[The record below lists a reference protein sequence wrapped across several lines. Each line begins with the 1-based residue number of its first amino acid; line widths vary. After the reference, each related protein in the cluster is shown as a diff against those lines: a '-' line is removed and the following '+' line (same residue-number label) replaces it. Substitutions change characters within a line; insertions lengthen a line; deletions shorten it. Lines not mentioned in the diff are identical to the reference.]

1 MTENKKLAKVKIAAE
16 KKKSSNM
23 LNIFGGKM
31 NQRSTFKMRQL
42 SLHRITKRNKT
53 FGNKNIISKNE
64 LEEEMKRIN
73 RALRNTTPYEL
84 CINALSQQPEER
96 SIELNKR
103 ISFYLRSLKKFMNI
117 LSNEDEKDLENVLY
131 NISSHLKLEK
141 YETNQSICK
150 YGDTADKFYI
160 ILRGKVVFLVP
171 KLTKHY
177 LGEDEYILYLLNLKK
192 KGELELMK
200 KTLIN
205 NQLIYYFGDNLDE
218 YILNCL
224 ERHEKHNENIYSK
237 RMYNILYEY
246 KEYLKKEKNGQNNE
260 KKLDKITIDEY
271 IGNTVIR
278 CNDNPEYARMNG
290 KKLVSIF
297 EYQRTNIFKD
307 GDSFGSVGANSKTN
321 KRTATSLCFENCQL
335 GCLTKDE
342 YINIL
347 EKVNSKARNHLYEL
361 TIAHKIFVK
370 MPKHIFIN
378 KYIHMFH
385 FVKFYKDDLIMSDT
399 QQFNKLLI
407 LYAGEFVLSLRK
419 NLIELN
425 DLIAKVKKIRAKML
439 DIREDVLKKDLTEIN
454 ENKLLLINMKY
465 SSSTKNE
472 IIMKRQNYIIAK
484 VKEQLLLGYPNNVEP
499 DTYMPLFNCICTS
512 NFAMG
517 YKVDNDMLKLMEKAN
532 VKRTI
537 APPIAISHIELLL
550 GRLLDIKKTILMK
563 INYTESFRLYDNIKN
578 KKSNENNADN
588 SKEMIEN
595 ESNSI
600 DNNEDDTNIKG
611 ARNYVPKMLDTSSV
625 LFDFNKI
632 MISDDLEKF
641 TKRKKINLSPIK
653 IVKTEQ
659 SDNKLIE
666 DNTIK
671 NFFTMLFRYK
681 KNILEKKKILRSV
694 QKQSHKF
701 MLKEKTEQ
709 KKIQINLNKLK
720 SKEEYND
727 FSLIFAK
734 YPYKKKTIL
743 DKFNKKFEDNVLDP
757 LIKDVKKQLKTFK
770 TRNSFNKNLTNNN
783 FDNKKVKEK
792 LEKFM
797 SDVGCNT
804 DLKTI
809 EINNDNYFDK
819 EYIEK
824 KTRSTKLNKI
834 KYKNKNKSQN
844 DKDFKSFYTNT
855 YTSTDKN
862 FSTNQKS
869 TCYSNK
875 KNLTTI
881 NLNDIDIS
889 QKDNIFFN
897 NKEKQKDLFYMFYYK
912 YILDELN
919 NKNPNKK
926 KKNWSINNFR
936 TLNADNKLLN
946 NIKNNKTIVP
956 PLIGNNKK
964 NIFLKNEIKKTK
976 ETI

>member
-1 MTENKKLAKVKIAAE
+1 LSKVKFLAAE
-16 KKKSSNM
+16 QKKSSNM
-23 LNIFGGKM
+23 LNMLDGKVHL
-31 NQRSTFKMRQL
+31 RPTFKMSKV
-42 SLHRITKRNKT
+42 SLHRLTKRNKT
-53 FGNKNIISKNE
+53 LGNKNIINKKE

-84 CINALSQQPEER
+84 CINALSQQPEDR

-103 ISFYLRSLKKFMNI
+103 ISFYLRGLKKFMNI
-117 LSNEDEKDLENVLY
+117 LSNEDEEELENVLY

-141 YETNQSICK
+141 YDTNQIICK

-160 ILRGKVVFLVP
+160 ILKGKVVFLVP
-171 KLTKHY
+171 KQTKHY
-177 LGEDEYILYLLNLKK
+177 LAEDEYILYLLNLKK
-192 KGELELMK
+192 KGELEIMK

-290 KKLVSIF
+290 KKLVSVF

-307 GDSFGSVGANSKTN
+307 GDSFGSVGANSKSN
-321 KRTATSLCFENCQL
+321 KRTATSLCFENCEL

-342 YINIL
+342 YISIL
-347 EKVNSKARNHLYEL
+347 ENVNSKARNHLYEL
-361 TIAHKIFVK
+361 TIANKIFVK

-385 FVKFYKDDLIMSDT
+385 FVKYYKDDLIMSDT

-439 DIREDVLKKDLTEIN
+439 DIPEDVLKKDLTEIN
-454 ENKLLLINMKY
+454 ENKLLLVSMKY

-472 IIMKRQNYIIAK
+472 IITKRQNYIIAK
-484 VKEQLLLGYPNNVEP
+484 VKENLVLGLPNSVDP
-499 DTYMPLFNCICTS
+499 DTYMPLFNCICAS
-512 NFAMG
+512 NSAIG

-537 APPIAISHIELLL
+537 APPIIKSHIELFL
-550 GRLLDIKKTILMK
+550 GRLLDIKKILLMK

-578 KKSNENNADN
+578 KKSNENNTED
-588 SKEMIEN
+588 SKEIIEDK
-595 ESNSI
+595 SNSI
-600 DNNEDDTNIKG
+600 DNKEDDANVEVP
-611 ARNYVPKMLDTSSV
+611 RNFVPKMLDTSSV

-632 MISDDLEKF
+632 KISDDLEKF

-659 SDNKLIE
+659 SEYKLIK

-671 NFFTMLFRYK
+671 NFFSMLFKYK

-701 MLKEKTEQ
+701 MLEEKTEQ

-743 DKFNKKFEDNVLDP
+743 DKFTKKLEDNVLDP
-757 LIKDVKKQLKTFK
+757 LIKDIKKQLKTFK

-797 SDVGCNT
+797 SDFGCNT

-824 KTRSTKLNKI
+824 KTRSIKLNTT
-834 KYKNKNKSQN
+834 KYQNKNKLTHSQN

-855 YTSTDKN
+855 YTTTDKN

-897 NKEKQKDLFYMFYYK
+897 NKEKQKDLFYMFYYR

-919 NKNPNKK
+919 NKNPNKR

-936 TLNADNKLLN
+936 TLNSDNKLLN
-946 NIKNNKTIVP
+946 NIKSINDFVP
-956 PLIGNNKK
+956 PIIGNNKK
-964 NIFLKNEIKKTK
+964 NKFLKNEIKKTK